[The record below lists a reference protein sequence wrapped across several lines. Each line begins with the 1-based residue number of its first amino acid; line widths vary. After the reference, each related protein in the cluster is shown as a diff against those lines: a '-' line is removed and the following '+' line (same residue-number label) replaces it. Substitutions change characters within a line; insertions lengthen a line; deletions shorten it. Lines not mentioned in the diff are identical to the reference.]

1 MEQNNKVVD
10 VAAGSEFTIIVT
22 ENHVNGETEVFG
34 CGHNLKGEIGGGFIR
49 HISDVI
55 KIEGL
60 SNYRIKVIIFNLLIK
75 KFVSFNRRN
84 KVNKM

>member
-22 ENHVNGETEVFG
+22 ENHTNGETEVFG

-49 HISDVI
+49 HLSDVI

-60 SNYRIKVIIFNLLIK
+60 SNYRIKVINNYIFLKLFHSLK
-75 KFVSFNRRN
+75 QTEQGE
-84 KVNKM
+84 